1 MEYLKLD
8 AGSEYFNAVR
18 VTVLMRQGKM
28 TEAQRAVQPMTE
40 NPLWMREVLQPCL
53 NKAPAADVHR
63 AADAAEKELMP
74 VHNSALK
81 YYEGA
86 VLAACGEKQIAYEFL
101 RKAVQNG
108 YCAHEALLDDPL
120 LAGVRG
126 DPDFAAIV
134 QEAATC
140 QAQVGVTHDPAK

>member
-1 MEYLKLD
+1 MEYLNLD

-28 TEAQRAVQPMTE
+28 AEAQRAVQPMTE
-40 NPLWMREVLQPCL
+40 NPLWMRGVLQPCL
-53 NKAPAADVHR
+53 NKAPAAEVHS
-63 AADAAEKELMP
+63 AAETAEKALLP

-101 RKAVQNG
+101 RNAVQSG
-108 YCAHEALLDDPL
+108 YCAHEALLDDPQ

-126 DPDFAAIV
+126 DADFAAIV
-134 QEAATC
+134 QEAEAC
-140 QAQVGVTHDPAK
+140 QSKVGVTQNPAQ

>member
-8 AGSEYFNAVR
+8 EGSEYANAVR
-18 VTVLMRQGKM
+18 VTVLMREGKM

-40 NPLWMREVLQPCL
+40 NPLWMRGVLQPCL
-53 NKAPAADVHR
+53 NKAPAAEVHR
-63 AADAAEKELMP
+63 AAEAAEKELMA

-101 RKAVQNG
+101 RKAIEG
-108 YCAHEALLDDPL
+108 GSCAREALLEVS
-120 LAGVRG
+120 A
-126 DPDFAAIV
+126 
-134 QEAATC
+134 C
-140 QAQVGVTHDPAK
+140 S